1 MTTDLVYIVGGEP
14 DSPGRD
20 EMRYSLRSFEQN
32 LRMEIRD
39 VWAVGTPP
47 DWFTG
52 ARLPLDPK
60 PDKFA
65 NQRASLTAYVNLP
78 GAADRL
84 VVLNDDM
91 YAIEPHDEI
100 VVCRNRNPASRW
112 AAAEQKERR
121 LGSWHRAVI
130 ATATW
135 VAETTDTDPWIYE
148 AHTPLLFDTK
158 RLRDALAAY
167 PIGQP
172 FAVGELYPIAG
183 AGPEGEARGNAK
195 VKTESLVEKLA
206 LDMPY
211 LSGSP
216 GSWNGP
222 LGEYI
227 RGMFD
232 TPGRYEKTPA
242 PLSKTD
248 PPSVNAPR
256 VA

>member
-1 MTTDLVYIVGGEP
+1 MTTDLVYVVGGQP

-32 LRMEIRD
+32 LRMEWRD
-39 VWAVGTPP
+39 VWAVGVPP
-47 DWFTG
+47 DWFAG
-52 ARLPLDPK
+52 ARLPLEPH
-60 PDKFA
+60 PNKFE
-65 NQRASLTAYVNLP
+65 NQRHSLTAYVNLP

-91 YAIEPHDEI
+91 FAIEPHDEI
-100 VVCRNRNPASRW
+100 VVCRNRHPASRW
-112 AAAEQKERR
+112 AAAEQKERA
-121 LGSWHRAVI
+121 LGAWHRAVI

-135 VAETTDTDPWIYE
+135 VAETTGIDPWIYE
-148 AHTPLLFDTK
+148 CHTPLVFDTK

-167 PIGQP
+167 PTGQP
-172 FAVGELYPIAG
+172 FAVGELYPVAG

-195 VKTESLVEKLA
+195 VKTETLGAKLN
-206 LDMPY
+206 LPLPY

-222 LGEYI
+222 LGEYV
-227 RGMFD
+227 RGEFK
-232 TPGRYEKTPA
+232 TPGRYEKTSTSSPETIA
-242 PLSKTD
+242 Q
-248 PPSVNAPR
+248 